1 MKSLMRNNESISND
15 FFASWKAVTKERQEK
30 KRKKTK
36 KESCL
41 VKRLQTDVGEEKKK
55 GLR

>member
-55 GLR
+55 GLG